1 MQASRTGISVNPM
14 TGQTLPEAAGDAQEG
29 PFDFRSPAEDGRPP
43 GYGQPAPNEFT
54 AEEMER
60 GQKCGKAILERA
72 MLGPPLDESGSSGIA
87 TQGYTNSTVL
97 ADVLG
102 CMRMYHW
109 ECNCWTGAEQ
119 R

>member
-1 MQASRTGISVNPM
+1 M

-72 MLGPPLDESGSSGIA
+72 MLGPPLGEAGGSTGMA
-87 TQGYTNSTVL
+87 TQDFTNSNMHL
-97 ADVLG
+97 DMHSDGIYDVDAL
-102 CMRMYHW
+102 
-109 ECNCWTGAEQ
+109 
-119 R
+119 

>member
-1 MQASRTGISVNPM
+1 MQASRTGTSVNPM
-14 TGQTLPEAAGDAQEG
+14 TGQSLPEAAGDAQEG
-29 PFDFRSPAEDGRPP
+29 PLDFRSPAEDGRPP

-87 TQGYTNSTVL
+87 TQDYTNTTVL
-97 ADVLG
+97 SDVLG
-102 CMRMYHW
+102 CMRIYHW
-109 ECNCWTGAEQ
+109 GCDLG
-119 R
+119 

>member
-1 MQASRTGISVNPM
+1 MQASRTGTSVNPM
-14 TGQTLPEAAGDAQEG
+14 TGQSLPEAAGDAQEG

-87 TQGYTNSTVL
+87 TQDYTNTTVL
-97 ADVLG
+97 SDVLG
-102 CMRMYHW
+102 CMRIYHW
-109 ECNCWTGAEQ
+109 GCDLG
-119 R
+119 

>member
-1 MQASRTGISVNPM
+1 MTAKLCRFQCCLLGTMQASRTGNSVNPM

-43 GYGQPAPNEFT
+43 AYGQPAPNEFT

-72 MLGPPLDESGSSGIA
+72 MLGPPTHESRSTGVA
-87 TQGYTNSTVL
+87 TQISP
-97 ADVLG
+97 
-102 CMRMYHW
+102 
-109 ECNCWTGAEQ
+109 
-119 R
+119 